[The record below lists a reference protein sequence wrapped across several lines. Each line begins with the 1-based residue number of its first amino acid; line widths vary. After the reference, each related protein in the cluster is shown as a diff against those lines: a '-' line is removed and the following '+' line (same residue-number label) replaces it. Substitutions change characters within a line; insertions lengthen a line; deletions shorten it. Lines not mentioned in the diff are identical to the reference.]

1 MAHKRQTPQLPVES
15 SRQFASEQDEELHS
29 LTQRASGLAL
39 QGEYSMATRMFQSV
53 VARNEKRRDAWY
65 GLGYCYYKM
74 GDYQQSALILRRAAL
89 LGNPSA
95 PVLLRKIARRAPR
108 DVALAELAFQQD
120 FSFDGSAFD
129 LWLRAWTVLLVS
141 LATAGLAAP
150 TMTVWFLRWKARCTI
165 YAGRRLHFTGKAA
178 DLFPRALAT
187 TLLVVCTAGLGLL
200 AVPYLFQRW
209 KFHHTLYEGKPA
221 EFMGD
226 FAEWFGVHMVYLRMI
241 PILSLGLLLPWG
253 LKHYIIWECRN
264 LQIRGRQLQ
273 FNGKAT
279 DLLGW
284 SALNLLFVP
293 LHILSFGYTAC
304 LAYVILTE
312 WRVENLRFVPHARP
326 EKQSVRQE
334 QAADVSP
341 ANGRKQTSNSASA
354 KGKRAEKCEEEESS
368 PLITPDLLSKID
380 SETDSDA
387 AGTKHESPL
396 IPPKGS
402 TRAELQSEENDSA
415 PRHHTERA

>member
-1 MAHKRQTPQLPVES
+1 MVHKRQTPQLPVES
-15 SRQFASEQDEELHS
+15 NRQFASEQDEELYF
-29 LTQRASGLAL
+29 LTQRASGLAV

-74 GDYQQSALILRRAAL
+74 GDYQQSALVLRRAAL
-89 LGNPSA
+89 LGNSSA
-95 PVLLRKIARRAPR
+95 PILLRKIARKAPH

-120 FSFDGSAFD
+120 FSFDGSALD
-129 LWLRAWTVLLVS
+129 LWLRIWTVLLVS
-141 LATAGLAAP
+141 IATAGLAAP
-150 TMTVWFLRWKARCTI
+150 AMTVWFLRWKAQCTI
-165 YAGRRLHFTGKAA
+165 YAGRRLHFTGRAA
-178 DLFPRALAT
+178 DLFSRALVTA
-187 TLLVVCTAGLGLL
+187 LLVVCTAGLGLM
-200 AVPYLFQRW
+200 AVPYLFQHW
-209 KFHHTLYEGKPA
+209 KFRHTCYEDEPV

-312 WRVENLRFVPHARP
+312 WRVGNLRFIRHARP
-326 EKQSVRQE
+326 EKQSVRE
-334 QAADVSP
+334 ESAADVSP
-341 ANGRKQTSNSASA
+341 TNGRKQPANGAGTN
-354 KGKRAEKCEEEESS
+354 AEHAGESEEEESS
-368 PLITPDLLSKID
+368 PLITPELLSKID
-380 SETDSDA
+380 SATDSDT
-387 AGTKHESPL
+387 AGTEHESPL
-396 IPPKGS
+396 IPPKTS
-402 TRAELQSEENDSA
+402 TRVELQSEENNSI
-415 PRHHTERA
+415 PRDHTERA